1 MNFGVELG
9 DGYSLVLRTADS
21 VKEMHDLTLKNLER
35 LREWEPW
42 AQIEQTLE
50 GTAAYTQFQLEQ
62 FVKGSAVPG
71 MIMRGDKA
79 IGSASL
85 KIDAYMQTAELGYW
99 IDEDAEGRGVVT
111 RACTRIIEHAESVG
125 VRRLEI
131 RTAVGNSRSAAVAE
145 RLGFEREGVLRQ
157 ALPVGADRLDVA
169 IYGRVL

>member
-1 MNFGVELG
+1 
-9 DGYSLVLRTADS
+9 
-21 VKEMHDLTLKNLER
+21 
-35 LREWEPW
+35 
-42 AQIEQTLE
+42 
-50 GTAAYTQFQLEQ
+50 
-62 FVKGSAVPG
+62 
-71 MIMRGDKA
+71 MRGDKA

-85 KIDAYMQTAELGYW
+85 NIDAYMQTAELGYW
-99 IDEDAEGRGVVT
+99 IDEEAEGRGVVT
-111 RACTRIIEHAESVG
+111 RACARMIEHAESVG